1 LHPAT
6 STPQLESGFFGKLIC
21 KFQEVAAPEAKKEA
35 ATHFGGTVV
44 KNVVASGK
52 SSTRLKET
60 KKAMRIHD
68 NKSGGMTSKSKTLA
82 ASNITLN
89 AEFVDLSGLELESA
103 EECSR

>member
-82 ASNITLN
+82 ASNIT
-89 AEFVDLSGLELESA
+89 
-103 EECSR
+103 